1 MLQIVQALHE
11 ENSTDYLSIMKQVV
25 RSQKRLQSKI
35 AQNEERLAKKRQE
48 KLSRKEL
55 QKLLTLHTQH
65 LGGSASMSGQSSN
78 TREVMS
84 TL

>member
-11 ENSTDYLSIMKQVV
+11 ENSTDYLGMMKQVV

-65 LGGSASMSGQSSN
+65 LGGSASLPGQSVN